1 MVVDLIIHELKQEEE
16 SSPLKRRMPMNECIY
31 ASHPP
36 AVSNTHPPAVP
47 HQLLFWVL
55 TLIQMLLPS
64 STTYL
69 IAPLY
74 FTSLPFTLLLI
85 SFFTIIFFNKIN
97 YILMIFWNVVKKI
110 KITSDL
116 INLADNIY
124 KARNIIKSFAIFNTY
139 LSFKSKIK

>member
-1 MVVDLIIHELKQEEE
+1 
-16 SSPLKRRMPMNECIY
+16 
-31 ASHPP
+31 
-36 AVSNTHPPAVP
+36 
-47 HQLLFWVL
+47 
-55 TLIQMLLPS
+55 MLLPS

-124 KARNIIKSFAIFNTY
+124 KARNIIKKLCNFFVCVNCNGYPPDSIGCLLELRHSYIVPPLELCIQYSIFHLLLYLPRRSSFYF
-139 LSFKSKIK
+139 F